1 MIGVRRFPVA
11 CKTVMQV
18 VTVALCLLAGMPLAS
33 AGMKPAAVESIEW
46 QPPGP
51 SSLQAHPVVRASLDV
66 ASRSGRPSRVADDVV
81 KRKHRVELE
90 TTAAA
95 AAVDTDPLRA
105 LRAALRIEPATT
117 VPFLVIDAPRAVQPL
132 RRPPAQA
139 PPLA

>member
-18 VTVALCLLAGMPLAS
+18 VTVVLCMLAGMPLAS
-33 AGMKPAAVESIEW
+33 AGMKPTSVESMEL

-51 SSLQAHPVVRASLDV
+51 SSFQVHPVVRTSLDV
-66 ASRSGRPSRVADDVV
+66 SSRSGRPSRVADDVV

-90 TTAAA
+90 TAAA
-95 AAVDTDPLRA
+95 TTTGDSDPLRA
-105 LRAALRIEPATT
+105 LRAALGIEPATP
-117 VPFLVIDAPRAVQPL
+117 VPSVVIDAPRAVQPL